1 MKLKTSLDN
10 ELKRI
15 FKKELKINVEKKS
28 KIYDSIKWD
37 SIGNFNLL
45 LSIEK
50 IFKIKFNAQE
60 FNNLNSFKEI
70 RKVVAKKIKRKN

>member
-10 ELKRI
+10 ELKKI

-50 IFKIKFNAQE
+50 ILKIKFNAQE